1 MYWLLSLVFW
11 FFMFNF
17 YYFLG
22 DVLLDFFGYEK
33 NAGKRLII
41 GFVFTFVFCFVVV
54 FPCQILHLS
63 WSIYFLAQSILF
75 LIVIISLVIIRHDF
89 IIEKYTYVIYHFKS
103 VCKLCI
109 KENWILIIFV
119 ILFTAFAI
127 SNQLP
132 YYFMNYDDGF
142 YLGKMVNSIGTPAL
156 ENENYFNGSLL
167 KNPTIGLD
175 RILNTYEV
183 SYAYFSSLFH
193 IRVTFFT
200 RLTMSFHNY
209 IMFCVVYKEAAKL
222 LIRKELSQYA
232 IVPFFFFL
240 ISQGYLMYGLTN
252 IHIRSYDLWQF
263 QTAMFY
269 GGSVVRS
276 LSLPLLMIFSWPLL
290 KKMEWKKIICM
301 DFIILCLFSFSTVAL
316 PIVTLFIVII
326 LGTKLI
332 DLLYIAF
339 KEKNRKQ
346 LIIVVIS
353 FILYIMFLFGT
364 KGLDYFQFGDLKD
377 KFTSAII
384 EVDKWI
390 IAYYSQDILYL
401 YGFVP
406 CIISIF
412 FYKKNRYKLYFP
424 LFILLLYLLIR
435 SMYFKELVYYS
446 SMNVFFV
453 VLRVYSSMQYM
464 ILFIFGICLVQVVQC
479 FKKYYNIICGIYGLA
494 TVTAILLIIGLNMN
508 SIKQQDFL
516 GSGMT
521 KKGYD
526 FSRVLDFNTS
536 MAPDITVRVGNYF
549 DSLPYGNYRLYISN
563 VVPYDNVKIPDTAFN
578 VVSNRIQ
585 IHSRGGFG
593 NLKIHNE
600 ILLNDFCDGKKD
612 VSFYRI
618 QSLFQKYKI
627 DYILVTNI
635 ESKQEL
641 SKAGYDMVLSNKG
654 YDDNTY
660 FLFELNK

>member
-1 MYWLLSLVFW
+1 
-11 FFMFNF
+11 
-17 YYFLG
+17 
-22 DVLLDFFGYEK
+22 
-33 NAGKRLII
+33 
-41 GFVFTFVFCFVVV
+41 
-54 FPCQILHLS
+54 
-63 WSIYFLAQSILF
+63 
-75 LIVIISLVIIRHDF
+75 
-89 IIEKYTYVIYHFKS
+89 
-103 VCKLCI
+103 
-109 KENWILIIFV
+109 
-119 ILFTAFAI
+119 
-127 SNQLP
+127 
-132 YYFMNYDDGF
+132 
-142 YLGKMVNSIGTPAL
+142 
-156 ENENYFNGSLL
+156 
-167 KNPTIGLD
+167 
-175 RILNTYEV
+175 
-183 SYAYFSSLFH
+183 
-193 IRVTFFT
+193 
-200 RLTMSFHNY
+200 
-209 IMFCVVYKEAAKL
+209 
-222 LIRKELSQYA
+222 
-232 IVPFFFFL
+232 
-240 ISQGYLMYGLTN
+240 
-252 IHIRSYDLWQF
+252 
-263 QTAMFY
+263 
-269 GGSVVRS
+269 
-276 LSLPLLMIFSWPLL
+276 
-290 KKMEWKKIICM
+290 
-301 DFIILCLFSFSTVAL
+301 
-316 PIVTLFIVII
+316 
-326 LGTKLI
+326 
-332 DLLYIAF
+332 
-339 KEKNRKQ
+339 
-346 LIIVVIS
+346 
-353 FILYIMFLFGT
+353 
-364 KGLDYFQFGDLKD
+364 
-377 KFTSAII
+377 
-384 EVDKWI
+384 
-390 IAYYSQDILYL
+390 
-401 YGFVP
+401 
-406 CIISIF
+406 
-412 FYKKNRYKLYFP
+412 
-424 LFILLLYLLIR
+424 
-435 SMYFKELVYYS
+435 MYFKELVYYS

-508 SIKQQDFL
+508 SRKQQDFL